1 MRNLSIL
8 KEKAELAFEVLES
21 NTGYSKGKLI
31 IKGFFE
37 NNDKLTKDIIEKQ
50 LTIIDSYYSTN
61 MARRYYGIEEIAEFV
76 ISNLTD
82 NKDELKNRFIKFTK
96 EPNNDKP
103 IIKLFNKHYGY
114 RKTGVQFGKAISLI
128 SKYAFF
134 VTDFNFPIYDAI
146 VREVYPKLTGNYFD
160 ENNFLDFILKIRE
173 LLDESNISNY
183 NKLDNLMWLIGKIN
197 RGNYSLILNKE
208 KYLNLVSQIKGI
220 ESQKSEEVDK
230 RIKDY
235 INDNFN
241 NLEDVFS
248 PNQKDMIYFCKQLNM

>member
-1 MRNLSIL
+1 
-8 KEKAELAFEVLES
+8 
-21 NTGYSKGKLI
+21 LI
-31 IKGFFE
+31 IKGVFE

-61 MARRYYGIEEIAEFV
+61 MARRYYGIEEIAEFM

-82 NKDELKNRFIKFTK
+82 NKEELKNRFIKFAK
-96 EPNNDKP
+96 EPHNDDKM
-103 IIKLFNKHYGY
+103 KNLFNNHYGY
-114 RKTGVQFGKAISLI
+114 RKTGKQFGKAISLI

-146 VREVYPKLTGNYFD
+146 VREVYPKLTGNYIA
-160 ENNFLDFILKIRE
+160 ENNFLDFILNIRE

-183 NKLDNLMWLIGKIN
+183 NKLDNLLWLIGKIN

-208 KYLNLVSQIKGI
+208 KYINLVSQIKGI

-230 RIKDY
+230 IIKNY
-235 INDNFN
+235 INDNIN
-241 NLEDVFS
+241 NLHDIFS
-248 PNQKDMIYFCKQLNM
+248 QNQKDMIIFCKQLNI

>member
-103 IIKLFNKHYGY
+103 ILAN
-114 RKTGVQFGKAISLI
+114 
-128 SKYAFF
+128 
-134 VTDFNFPIYDAI
+134 
-146 VREVYPKLTGNYFD
+146 
-160 ENNFLDFILKIRE
+160 
-173 LLDESNISNY
+173 
-183 NKLDNLMWLIGKIN
+183 
-197 RGNYSLILNKE
+197 
-208 KYLNLVSQIKGI
+208 
-220 ESQKSEEVDK
+220 
-230 RIKDY
+230 
-235 INDNFN
+235 
-241 NLEDVFS
+241 
-248 PNQKDMIYFCKQLNM
+248 